1 MKKIEEMLKENLEKM
16 MYNDYH
22 INAGIEREVK
32 INIWGKGG
40 KKRAYLEIVC
50 FTLNGRYKG
59 KYKAGCVD
67 LVANEYVTTKY
78 DEIDAQ
84 NMEWIGR

>member
-40 KKRAYLEIVC
+40 KKRAYLEIV
-50 FTLNGRYKG
+50 L
-59 KYKAGCVD
+59 
-67 LVANEYVTTKY
+67 L
-78 DEIDAQ
+78 
-84 NMEWIGR
+84 